1 MRQLCVFT
9 THTPVDAGHDRFP
22 WEMVGEVLEELVPLK
37 MLKELGGADEL
48 NMTLLGLNLS
58 NFINGVAKKH
68 GEVSQE
74 MFPGY
79 EIHAI
84 TNGVHSFT
92 WTCEEFKALYNHYL
106 PGWANEPELFVRVGV
121 IPDEQLWEAHQSA
134 KRRLLGIVAERTGRR
149 LLPRRADLRLRAPR
163 HGLQARRPALLRSGA
178 AAPHRRRAPPGDLR
192 GQGPPEGRAR
202 QAAHRGA
209 STASRASSARRSRW
223 STSRTTTWTWP

>member
-1 MRQLCVFT
+1 
-9 THTPVDAGHDRFP
+9 
-22 WEMVGEVLEELVPLK
+22 

-58 NFINGVAKKH
+58 NYINGVAKKH

-92 WTCEEFKALYNHYL
+92 WTCEEFKALFDHYL

-121 IPDEQLWEAHQSA
+121 IPDEQLWEAHQLGQA
-134 KRRLLGIVAERTGRR
+134 PPARHRRGAHGAAP
-149 LLPRRADLRLRAPR
+149 LPRRADHRLRAPR
-163 HGLQARRPALLRSGA
+163 HGLQARRPALLRPASGCA
-178 AAPHRRRAPPGDLR
+178 ASPA
-192 GQGPPEGRAR
+192 
-202 QAAHRGA
+202 GA
-209 STASRASSARRSRW
+209 CR
-223 STSRTTTWTWP
+223 